1 MIHISSKTAA
11 ILAAFT
17 AVSAPLML
25 TGCGQENQQQQGE
38 ALTDD
43 QGRTYHLIKNADGTE
58 TARYDNG
65 EEVTF
70 RRDEDNNL
78 NYVSGMSSL
87 LPMMLASYFLF
98 HGIGGYSG
106 HYDRNTGN
114 VLNNKPAYQQQQ
126 QQPNAGGA
134 GANAANNKSG
144 TYQQGTAGNNGKS
157 TVTAPAGGKTG
168 FGSAGVRSGGAS

>member
-25 TGCGQENQQQQGE
+25 AGCGQQEKQQGE

-43 QGRTYHLIKNADGTE
+43 QGRTYHLIKNEDGTE

-70 RRDEDNNL
+70 RRDENDNL
-78 NYVSGMSSL
+78 NYVSGASSL
-87 LPMMLASYFLF
+87 LPMLLASYFLF

-126 QQPNAGGA
+126 QQQQQPAGTGA
-134 GANAANNKSG
+134 GTTANKSG
-144 TYQQGTAGNNGKS
+144 SYQQGSTSNGGKS

>member
-11 ILAAFT
+11 ILVAFT

-25 TGCGQENQQQQGE
+25 AGCGQQEKQQGE

-43 QGRTYHLIKNADGTE
+43 QGRTYHLIKNEDGTE

-70 RRDEDNNL
+70 RRDENDNL
-78 NYVSGMSSL
+78 NYVSGASSL
-87 LPMMLASYFLF
+87 LPMLLASYFLF

-126 QQPNAGGA
+126 QQPNGTGAATANKGG
-134 GANAANNKSG
+134 S
-144 TYQQGTAGNNGKS
+144 YQQGASGSSGKS
-157 TVTAPAGGKTG
+157 AVTAPAGGKTG

>member
-17 AVSAPLML
+17 AVSAPLMMA
-25 TGCGQENQQQQGE
+25 GCGQEQVKGDT
-38 ALTDD
+38 LTDEN
-43 QGRTYHLIKNADGTE
+43 GRKYQLIKNEDGTE
-58 TARYDNG
+58 TAKYENG

-70 RRDEDNNL
+70 RRDENDNL

-87 LPMMLASYFLF
+87 LPMMMMSYFLF
-98 HGIGGYSG
+98 HGLGGYHG
-106 HYDRNTGN
+106 TYDRSTGN
-114 VLNNKPAYQQQQ
+114 VLNNNKPAYTQTQQT
-126 QQPNAGGA
+126 GGA
-134 GANAANNKSG
+134 ANQNAANKSG
-144 TYQQGTAGNNGKS
+144 TTVQQGTAGGNKS

>member
-25 TGCGQENQQQQGE
+25 AGCGQQEKQQGE

-43 QGRTYHLIKNADGTE
+43 QGRTYHLIKNEDGTE

-70 RRDEDNNL
+70 RRDENDNL
-78 NYVSGMSSL
+78 NYVSGASSL
-87 LPMMLASYFLF
+87 LPMLLASYFLF

-126 QQPNAGGA
+126 QQPATNGA
-134 GANAANNKSG
+134 ATNKSG
-144 TYQQGTAGNNGKS
+144 TYQQGSTSNGGKS

>member
-17 AVSAPLML
+17 AISAPIVLS
-25 TGCGQENQQQQGE
+25 GCGQEAKQQGE

-43 QGRTYHLIKNADGTE
+43 QGRTYHLIKNEDGTE

-70 RRDEDNNL
+70 RRDENDNL

-114 VLNNKPAYQQQQ
+114 VLNNKPAYQQTQ
-126 QQPNAGGA
+126 QQPGTNTGSATAG
-134 GANAANNKSG
+134 NKSG
-144 TYQQGTAGNNGKS
+144 TYQQGTTGNSGKS

>member
-17 AVSAPLML
+17 AISAPLML
-25 TGCGQENQQQQGE
+25 SGCGQEKQQQGE

-43 QGRTYHLIKNADGTE
+43 QGRTYHLIKNEDGTE

-114 VLNNKPAYQQQQ
+114 VLNNKPAYQQTQ
-126 QQPNAGGA
+126 QQPGTNTGTAAAG
-134 GANAANNKSG
+134 NKSG
-144 TYQQGTAGNNGKS
+144 TYQQGTTGNSGKS
-157 TVTAPAGGKTG
+157 TVAAPAGGKTG

>member
-25 TGCGQENQQQQGE
+25 AGCGQQEQKGDV
-38 ALTDD
+38 LKDD
-43 QGRTYHLIKNADGTE
+43 QGRTYRLIKNEDGTE
-58 TARYDNG
+58 TAKYDNG

-70 RRDEDNNL
+70 RRDENDNL
-78 NYVSGMSSL
+78 NYVSGASSL
-87 LPMMLASYFLF
+87 LPMLLASYFLF

-126 QQPNAGGA
+126 QQPTTNGA
-134 GANAANNKSG
+134 ATNKSS
-144 TYQQGTAGNNGKS
+144 TYQQGSTGNSGKS

>member
-17 AVSAPLML
+17 AVSAPLMMA
-25 TGCGQENQQQQGE
+25 GCGQQEKQQGE
-38 ALTDD
+38 ALKDD
-43 QGRTYHLIKNADGTE
+43 QGRTYHLIKNEDGTE

-70 RRDEDNNL
+70 RRDENDNL
-78 NYVSGMSSL
+78 NYVSGASSL
-87 LPMMLASYFLF
+87 LPMLLASYFLF

-126 QQPNAGGA
+126 QQPTTNGA
-134 GANAANNKSG
+134 ATNKSS
-144 TYQQGTAGNNGKS
+144 TYQQGSTSNGGKS